1 MKRAE
6 EIKVGT
12 RTYTQLQCLN
22 CGAIT
27 HIPGRIVAK
36 PARQALQ
43 RECGACREPYR
54 TAWYKAFGLDKN
66 PFIYG
71 LMPAKR
77 ASEHYRREEARRM
90 GHMRYM
96 WDDGLKEDRRRR
108 ARADLECIN

>member
-1 MKRAE
+1 MKRAK

-12 RTYTQLQCLN
+12 RTYIQLQCLN
-22 CGAIT
+22 CGAIAKV
-27 HIPGRIVAK
+27 PGRIAAK
-36 PARQALQ
+36 ASRQALQ